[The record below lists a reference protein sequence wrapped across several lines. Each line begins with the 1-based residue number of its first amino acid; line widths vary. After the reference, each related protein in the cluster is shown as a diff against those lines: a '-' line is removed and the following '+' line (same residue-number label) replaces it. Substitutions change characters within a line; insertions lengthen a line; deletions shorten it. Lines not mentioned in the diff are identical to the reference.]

1 MDFQTIKNKL
11 IETKNKAI
19 NYSAEKLSTSMFT
32 IQTKNELNKT
42 ISKSKTTSF
51 TNNETW
57 ITKEFLKRVYIL
69 FWDDKSDFFKEALI
83 MFPVLATKAFSQNIT
98 MKLANSN
105 MPDLNLEEYNIKR
118 IPSLLIF
125 EDEKVINTIEG
136 RENILKLV
144 KSLKLNI
151 NNDIEKFKK

>member
-19 NYSAEKLSTSMFT
+19 DYSAEKLSNSMFT
-32 IQTKNELNKT
+32 IQNKKELDK
-42 ISKSKTTSF
+42 IILKSKTTSF
-51 TNNETW
+51 TNIETW
-57 ITKEFLKRVYIL
+57 ITKEYLKKVYIL

-83 MFPVLATKAFSQNIT
+83 MFPILATKAFSQNIT

-105 MPDLNLEEYNIKR
+105 MPDLNLEEYNIKT

-144 KSLKLNI
+144 KSLKLDI
-151 NNDIEKFKK
+151 NSDIEKFKK